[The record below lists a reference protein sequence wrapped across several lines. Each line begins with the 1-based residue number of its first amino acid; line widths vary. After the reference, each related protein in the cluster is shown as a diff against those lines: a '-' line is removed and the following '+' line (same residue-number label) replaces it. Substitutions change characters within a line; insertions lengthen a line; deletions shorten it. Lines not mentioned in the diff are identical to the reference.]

1 MLFFVFH
8 LNRITKLQD
17 KHLKY
22 KFDKNSLATSS
33 NFYSFVYLSIYSFIY
48 YYFIV
53 VKTDFFENSIF
64 IYKIQELM
72 DEKLKM
78 LPSKYT
84 FI

>member
-22 KFDKNSLATSS
+22 KFDKNPLATSS
-33 NFYSFVYLSIYSFIY
+33 NFYSFVYLFIYSFIY